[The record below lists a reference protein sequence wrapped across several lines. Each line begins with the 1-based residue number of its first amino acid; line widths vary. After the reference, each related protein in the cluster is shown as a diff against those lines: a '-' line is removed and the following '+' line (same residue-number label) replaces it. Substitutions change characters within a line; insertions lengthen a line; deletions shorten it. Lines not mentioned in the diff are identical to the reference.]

1 MNQAPATS
9 AIRSMS
15 IGDFADALASKAPA
29 PGGGAVAPIVGAL
42 AASLGRMVLAYTTGK
57 KKYAEHATLHERSG
71 ETLATLGVV
80 AMELADADAE
90 AYGRLNALWGLA
102 EDDERRRREWA
113 GAVDAAI
120 AAPAGVLG
128 TSLSILHH
136 LEPLVG
142 TTNRM
147 LRSDLAIAAA
157 LGEVAARA
165 AAWNVRVNLPLL
177 DDAKRVEALEHECD
191 EGIAEAR
198 RVAAAI
204 ETACGG

>member
-9 AIRSMS
+9 AIRSIS

-90 AYGRLNALWGLA
+90 AYGRLDTLWGLA

-142 TTNRM
+142 TTNRNQT
-147 LRSDLAIAAA
+147 AKPT
-157 LGEVAARA
+157 AARTRITSRIRILMA
-165 AAWNVRVNLPLL
+165 GRTG
-177 DDAKRVEALEHECD
+177 LECPNS
-191 EGIAEAR
+191 GR
-198 RVAAAI
+198 KSS
-204 ETACGG
+204 ETQGS